1 MAGSSESRTLVLLAL
16 VANVL
21 IAIMK
26 FVAAVVTG
34 SAAMLAEGFHST
46 ADSGNQLFL
55 LRGAAVSRYAPSVK
69 HQFGR
74 GKELYFWSL
83 MVAVFLF
90 VGGAV
95 VSFYEGL
102 ERFRH
107 PEETTNL
114 AWSLSVLAAAAV
126 FEIVIAFWPALK
138 EFNRRRGSRNWWR
151 SLRESKDPALMVV
164 LFEDTAAVLGVFI
177 AAGGILLGEWTG
189 NPRWDGAASMAIG
202 VLLALVA
209 FLVVAVSGCSIR
221 YSQPAD
227 EPVVKEGKKDDDSR
241 GGGDGKKDKDDK
253 GGPPPHAHGLLKIPR
268 GHLPGPGK
276 CRIWVPGTPPGKQ
289 RKAGDCN
296 KLASEVPAGA
306 WLVYRH
312 SHDIDRIEIT
322 IYDEK
327 HAGLIVEVQ
336 VFDMVTGEFLGHDEH
351 SARK

>member
-16 VANVL
+16 IANIL

-55 LRGAAVSRYAPSVK
+55 LRGAAVSRYGPSVK

-114 AWSLSVLAAAAV
+114 AWSLVVLAAAAV
-126 FEIVIAFWPALK
+126 FEIVIAFWPAVK
-138 EFNRRRGSRNWWR
+138 EFNHRRGSRQVWR

-164 LFEDTAAVLGVFI
+164 LFEDSAAVLGVFI
-177 AAGGILLGEWTG
+177 AASGILMGEWTD
-189 NPRWDGAASMAIG
+189 NPRWDGAASMSIG
-202 VLLALVA
+202 VLLAVVA
-209 FLVVAVSGCSIR
+209 FLVAFEVKSLLVGESASRQVRSEIRAAVLAHPNVASIGR
-221 YSQPAD
+221 LLTMHMGPDDIVVNLDVDFQDGLTVDHVEATID
-227 EPVVKEGKKDDDSR
+227 EIEAAVR
-241 GGGDGKKDKDDK
+241 GVA
-253 GGPPPHAHGLLKIPR
+253 PNATQIF
-268 GHLPGPGK
+268 
-276 CRIWVPGTPPGKQ
+276 
-289 RKAGDCN
+289 
-296 KLASEVPAGA
+296 
-306 WLVYRH
+306 
-312 SHDIDRIEIT
+312 
-322 IYDEK
+322 
-327 HAGLIVEVQ
+327 VEL
-336 VFDMVTGEFLGHDEH
+336 E
-351 SARK
+351 SAQ

>member
-1 MAGSSESRTLVLLAL
+1 MAGSSESKTLVLLAL
-16 VANVL
+16 IANAL

-26 FVAAVVTG
+26 FVAAAITG

-114 AWSLSVLAAAAV
+114 AWSLGVLAAAAV
-126 FEIVIAFWPALK
+126 FEVVIAFWPAVK
-138 EFNRRRGSRNWWR
+138 EFNRRRGSRQVWR

-209 FLVVAVSGCSIR
+209 FLVAYEVKSMLVGESASRQVRSQIRAAVLSHRNVASIGRLLTMHMGPNNIVVNLDVDFQDGLTVDEVETTIDELEVAVR
-221 YSQPAD
+221 QVA
-227 EPVVKEGKKDDDSR
+227 
-241 GGGDGKKDKDDK
+241 
-253 GGPPPHAHGLLKIPR
+253 PHATQIF
-268 GHLPGPGK
+268 
-276 CRIWVPGTPPGKQ
+276 
-289 RKAGDCN
+289 
-296 KLASEVPAGA
+296 
-306 WLVYRH
+306 
-312 SHDIDRIEIT
+312 
-322 IYDEK
+322 
-327 HAGLIVEVQ
+327 VEV
-336 VFDMVTGEFLGHDEH
+336 E
-351 SARK
+351 SAR

>member
-1 MAGSSESRTLVLLAL
+1 MAGSSASKTLVLLAL
-16 VANVL
+16 IANAL

-26 FVAAVVTG
+26 FVAAAITG

-114 AWSLSVLAAAAV
+114 AWSLGVLAAAAV
-126 FEIVIAFWPALK
+126 FEVVIAFWPAVK
-138 EFNRRRGSRNWWR
+138 EFNRRRGSRQVWR

-209 FLVVAVSGCSIR
+209 FLVAYEVKSMLVGESASRQVRSQIRAAVLSHRNVASIGRLLTMHMGPNNIVVNLDVDFQDGLTVDEVETTIDELEVAVR
-221 YSQPAD
+221 QVA
-227 EPVVKEGKKDDDSR
+227 
-241 GGGDGKKDKDDK
+241 
-253 GGPPPHAHGLLKIPR
+253 PHATQIF
-268 GHLPGPGK
+268 
-276 CRIWVPGTPPGKQ
+276 
-289 RKAGDCN
+289 
-296 KLASEVPAGA
+296 
-306 WLVYRH
+306 
-312 SHDIDRIEIT
+312 
-322 IYDEK
+322 
-327 HAGLIVEVQ
+327 VEV
-336 VFDMVTGEFLGHDEH
+336 E
-351 SARK
+351 SAR

>member
-16 VANVL
+16 VANML
-21 IAIMK
+21 IAVMK
-26 FVAAVVTG
+26 FVAAAITG

-55 LRGAAVSRYAPSVK
+55 LRGSAVSRYGPSVT

-102 ERFRH
+102 ERFLH

-126 FEIVIAFWPALK
+126 FEIVIAFWPAVK
-138 EFNRRRGSRNWWR
+138 VFNERRGSRKVWR

-164 LFEDTAAVLGVFI
+164 LFEDAAAVLGVFI

-209 FLVVAVSGCSIR
+209 FLVAYEVKSLLVGESASRQVRSEIRAAVLSHPNVQSIGRLLTMHMGPDDIVVNLDVDFQEGVTVDQVEATIDEIEVAVRAVAPNATQIF
-221 YSQPAD
+221 
-227 EPVVKEGKKDDDSR
+227 
-241 GGGDGKKDKDDK
+241 
-253 GGPPPHAHGLLKIPR
+253 
-268 GHLPGPGK
+268 
-276 CRIWVPGTPPGKQ
+276 
-289 RKAGDCN
+289 
-296 KLASEVPAGA
+296 
-306 WLVYRH
+306 
-312 SHDIDRIEIT
+312 
-322 IYDEK
+322 
-327 HAGLIVEVQ
+327 VEL
-336 VFDMVTGEFLGHDEH
+336 E
-351 SARK
+351 SAR

>member
-26 FVAAVVTG
+26 FVAAAITG

-55 LRGAAVSRYAPSVK
+55 LRGAAVSRYGPSVK

-95 VSFYEGL
+95 VSFYEGF

-114 AWSLSVLAAAAV
+114 ALSLGVLAAAGV
-126 FEIVIAFWPALK
+126 FEVAIAFWPAVK
-138 EFNRRRGSRNWWR
+138 EFNHRRGSRRVWR

-164 LFEDTAAVLGVFI
+164 LFEDSAAVLGVFI
-177 AAGGILLGEWTG
+177 AASGILIGEWTD
-189 NPRWDGAASMAIG
+189 NPRWDGAASMSIG
-202 VLLALVA
+202 VLLAVVA
-209 FLVVAVSGCSIR
+209 FLVAFEVKSLLVGESATRQVRSEIRAVVLSHPNVQSIGRLLTMHMGPDDIVINLDVDFQDGLTVEQVEATIDDIEVAV
-221 YSQPAD
+221 
-227 EPVVKEGKKDDDSR
+227 R
-241 GGGDGKKDKDDK
+241 GVA
-253 GGPPPHAHGLLKIPR
+253 PHATQIF
-268 GHLPGPGK
+268 
-276 CRIWVPGTPPGKQ
+276 
-289 RKAGDCN
+289 
-296 KLASEVPAGA
+296 
-306 WLVYRH
+306 
-312 SHDIDRIEIT
+312 
-322 IYDEK
+322 
-327 HAGLIVEVQ
+327 VEL
-336 VFDMVTGEFLGHDEH
+336 E
-351 SARK
+351 SAQ

>member
-1 MAGSSESRTLVLLAL
+1 MAGSSESKTLVLLAL

-26 FVAAVVTG
+26 FVAAAITG

-55 LRGAAVSRYAPSVK
+55 LRGAAVSRYAASTK
-69 HQFGR
+69 FQFGR

-138 EFNRRRGSRNWWR
+138 EFNHRRGSRNWWR

-164 LFEDTAAVLGVFI
+164 LFEDSAAVLGVFI
-177 AAGGILLGEWTG
+177 AASGILLGEWTG
-189 NPRWDGAASMAIG
+189 NPRWDGAASMSIG
-202 VLLALVA
+202 VLLAAVA
-209 FLVVAVSGCSIR
+209 FLVAYEVKSMLVGESASRQVRSEIRAAVLSHKNVQSIGR
-221 YSQPAD
+221 LLTMHMGPKDIVVNLDVDFRDDIALEEVEATVD
-227 EPVVKEGKKDDDSR
+227 EIELAVRRVV
-241 GGGDGKKDKDDK
+241 
-253 GGPPPHAHGLLKIPR
+253 PHVTQIF
-268 GHLPGPGK
+268 
-276 CRIWVPGTPPGKQ
+276 
-289 RKAGDCN
+289 
-296 KLASEVPAGA
+296 
-306 WLVYRH
+306 
-312 SHDIDRIEIT
+312 
-322 IYDEK
+322 
-327 HAGLIVEVQ
+327 VEV
-336 VFDMVTGEFLGHDEH
+336 E
-351 SARK
+351 SAR